1 MKKPLLILLCLIGL
15 SAFNQAS
22 AQNDLD
28 IQNTTGCDFN
38 VSAGEIDP
46 FTCIPGTASTTF
58 VSGGAAFTVF
68 FSGPPYIVNKFYVTD
83 CTGTN
88 GVALWD
94 YTMCSGGN
102 NLFATLPA
110 TACCPSGASI
120 KFVPATPSTN
130 ALIYIF

>member
-28 IQNTTGCDFN
+28 IENTTGCSFN

-46 FTCIPGTASTTF
+46 IPCIPGTSSTTP
-58 VSGGAAFTVF
+58 VPGGAVFTVP
-68 FSGPPYIVNKFYVTD
+68 FSGAPYVVNKFYVKD

-94 YTMCSGGN
+94 FTMCGGGN
-102 NLFATLPA
+102 NLFAVLPA
-110 TACCPSGASI
+110 SACCPSGASI
-120 KFVPATPSTN
+120 KFVPATPGTN